1 MKPEAPPAKMT
12 CRCGAEALLGYTDK
26 DKHQIC
32 FLPVSVK
39 QSLTDLINDQIGS
52 HYIHT

>member
-26 DKHQIC
+26 DKHPVYIC
-32 FLPVSVK
+32 LRCGLWTK
-39 QSLTDLINDQIGS
+39 
-52 HYIHT
+52 YIPIK